1 MAKIPGCA
9 GCKNADANAFEIP
22 FTMAFQPFVDLSKGR
37 IWGYEALVRG
47 KNGESASEVLG
58 QVNDTNRYAFDQ
70 ACRVKSIELAGEKL
84 ESKDAKL
91 SINFL
96 PNAVYEPRACIR
108 ATLAAA
114 AKAKFSPRRLMFEFT
129 ENEEMADTG
138 HVMHIVSEYKKM
150 GFTTAIDDFGAGFS
164 GLGLL
169 ARFQTDVIKL
179 DMELVRDIDSSSSR
193 QAIVSGIM
201 SMAKLMKLQV
211 LAEGVETEAE
221 THCLLGLGVYLLQG
235 YFFAKPQVE
244 DFVQEKDIKAI
255 ADGFP
260 VPSQTQSDTVAFY
273 QWREGRVA

>member
-1 MAKIPGCA
+1 MATGCI

-22 FTMAFQPFVDLSKGR
+22 FTMAFQPLIDLSRGR

-47 KNGESASEVLG
+47 KNGEGAGEVLA
-58 QVNDTNRYAFDQ
+58 QVNETNRYAFDQ
-70 ACRVKSIELAGEKL
+70 ACRVKSIELAGEKM
-84 ESKDAKL
+84 ESKEAML

-96 PNAVYEPRACIR
+96 PNAVYEPKACIR

-114 AKAKFSPRRLMFEFT
+114 TKAKFSPRRLMFEFT
-129 ENEEMADTG
+129 ENEEMADSD
-138 HVMHIVSEYKKM
+138 HVMHIISEYKKM
-150 GFTTAIDDFGAGFS
+150 GFTTALDDFGAGFS

-169 ARFQTDVIKL
+169 ARFQTDLIKL
-179 DMELVRDIDSSSSR
+179 DMELVCDIDSSSSR

-221 THCLLGLGVYLLQG
+221 THCLLGLGVHLLQG

-244 DFVQEKDIKAI
+244 TFIQEKDIQAI
-255 ADGFP
+255 INGFP
-260 VPSQTQSDTVAFY
+260 VPEKPQSDTVAFY